1 MTLEELIAQMSFV
14 TEDIEDNFDRG
25 LVLSFLYELKE
36 WRKNPFKKLS
46 EVCKE
51 KPSCKAC
58 DYDKFCNAHTITTT
72 PDEWRF

>member
-36 WRKNPFKKLS
+36 WRNNPFKKMS

-58 DYDKFCNAHTITTT
+58 DYDDFCCGKSNIPVPEEWKF
-72 PDEWRF
+72 